1 MNYKILIVDEA
12 KNDFRK
18 AQTWYKNIDSK
29 LAGRFLLSFKKS
41 LFDIKRNPLHFQ
53 ITYDD
58 VRIVVLHTFPYFIHY
73 SIHKDII
80 VIQAIYH
87 SSRDSKLNSK

>member
-41 LFDIKRNPLHFQ
+41 LLDIKKNPLQFQ
-53 ITYDD
+53 IRYDD
-58 VRIVVLHTFPYFIHY
+58 IRITMLSTFPYLIHY

>member
-58 VRIVVLHTFPYFIHY
+58 VRIVVLYTFPYLIHY
-73 SIHKDII
+73 SIRKDII

>member
-53 ITYDD
+53 IRYDD
-58 VRIVVLHTFPYFIHY
+58 VRIVVLYTFPYLIHY
-73 SIHKDII
+73 SIRKDII